1 VSSNLGAQQQ
11 PHKKAAQAP
20 RVKIPPNE
28 TVYIGNLFYDITA
41 EDLRKH
47 MEKYGTV
54 LNTMITHD
62 NRGLS
67 KG

>member
-1 VSSNLGAQQQ
+1 VPEAS
-11 PHKKAAQAP
+11 
-20 RVKIPPNE
+20 E
-28 TVYIGNLFYDITA
+28 TVFIGNLFFDLTA

-54 LNTMITHD
+54 MKAYIVHD
-62 NRGLS
+62 ARGIS